1 MKTTINL
8 SIIAIFTFITLSCS
22 QTTNR
27 RAEAEKIITE
37 WVGKTILLSDAISL
51 SVYGKDT
58 LLPDFYST
66 PYKILLYVDSIGC
79 TSCKLKLYEWQHL
92 IAESDTALTN
102 KISFVF
108 VFQPKSTDELINIFK
123 RDWFDYPVY
132 IDKNNEINQ
141 LNHFPE
147 KPEYQCFL
155 LNEQNIVLSVGN
167 PAHNAQIWDLYKQI
181 ITGKFHIEN
190 TTNTQVNVLNNVF
203 QLNGVQPKIK
213 YECIFR
219 LKNSGSKPL
228 VIANIRSSCGCT
240 NVKWEKKPLESDSIT
255 EIKASIEIENS
266 GYFEKT
272 LSVFCNAENSPL
284 TLKIKG
290 NTKQ

>member
-8 SIIAIFTFITLSCS
+8 CIIAIFTFITLSCS

-27 RAEAEKIITE
+27 RADAEKIITE
-37 WVGKTILLSDAISL
+37 WVGKAIQFSDDIPL

-58 LLPDFYST
+58 LLGGFHST
-66 PYKILLYVDSIGC
+66 PYKVLLYVDSMGC
-79 TSCKLKLYEWQHL
+79 TSCKLKLYEWQRL
-92 IAESDTALTN
+92 IAEADTILADKL
-102 KISFVF
+102 SFIF
-108 VFQPKSTDELINIFK
+108 IFQPKNSDELVYIFK
-123 RDWFDYPVY
+123 RDRFNYPVY

-167 PAHNAQIWDLYKQI
+167 PAHNAQIWCLYKQI
-181 ITGKFHIEN
+181 ITGKFHTEN
-190 TTNTQVNVLNNVF
+190 RTNTQVNVLNNVV

-228 VIANIRSSCGCT
+228 VIANIKSSCGCT
-240 NVKWEKKPLESDSIT
+240 NVKWEKKPIESDSIT
-255 EIKASIEIENS
+255 EIKATIEIENS